1 MDYFDVIIVGGG
13 AAAYSAGIYAARYD
27 MKTLLIEGEFGG
39 ETAVAATIENYPG
52 FKAIDGFDLME
63 KMKDHAVSTGVQ
75 VVQGKAELVSN
86 AIHCFRVQV
95 GETIYEGKTLI
106 LATGSERR
114 TLNLPNEK
122 EFKQRGVHYCVTCD
136 GPLFRSKRVAI
147 VGGGDTAIKGAN
159 QLADTAGEILV
170 IVRETNVNRAEP
182 INRDRLLTRKN
193 VRLLYTTEITALHG
207 KDRLT
212 EIQLSKSFNGS
223 TTVPLDAL
231 FVAIGATPRTDL
243 AKKLGVTLDAQGYID
258 VDPRTM
264 KTNIDGVF
272 AVGDVTNASGTFKQ
286 IVTGAAQGSIA
297 ATSAYQDLNEHGGH
311 ACSIHALPVKRGVTI
326 PVRVQ

>member
-1 MDYFDVIIVGGG
+1 MEFYDTIIIGGG
-13 AAAYSAGIYAARYD
+13 AAAYSAGMYASRYE

-63 KMKDHAVSTGVQ
+63 KMKDHAVSTGVK

-136 GPLFRSKRVAI
+136 GPLFRGKRVAI
-147 VGGGDTAIKGAN
+147 VGGGDAAVKGAN
-159 QLADTAGEILV
+159 QLADTAAEIFV
-170 IVRETNVNRAEP
+170 IVRETNINRAEP
-182 INRDRLLTRKN
+182 INRDRLLSRKN
-193 VRLLYTTEITALHG
+193 VHILYSTEITELHG
-207 KDRLT
+207 TNRLAQIT
-212 EIQLSKSFNGS
+212 LSKPYNGS
-223 TTVPLDAL
+223 PALPLDAL

-243 AKKLGVTLDAQGYID
+243 AKKLGVALDAQGYVD

-272 AVGDVTNASGTFKQ
+272 AAGDVTNASGAFKQ

-297 ATSAYQDLNEHGGH
+297 ATSAYQDLGEHG
-311 ACSIHALPVKRGVTI
+311 
-326 PVRVQ
+326 